1 VTNLGSNNLTVIDGA
16 TNTPTTVTDKKAN
29 GPRGVAVDPVNH
41 NAYVANYWSNNV
53 TVIGW

>member
-1 VTNLGSNNLTVIDGA
+1 VTVIDGA